1 MSLFRNLPIARKMII
16 AFGVVSVLCMT
27 LGAICLMSLSAI
39 HKATLDMATNRL
51 PSVQALGNV
60 RLSVSNVRRAEL
72 NFMMC
77 KTPECVEHYRVERL
91 DYIEKLEG
99 YVKQYLPLITPGE
112 EQADY
117 DVYTRDME
125 AYVSVVNHVFEMA
138 KNGQQD
144 DALTAMQKD
153 GLQAFRKVQADLEK
167 SIIVNSK
174 AADIAYQS
182 STNTYGNIRRIVFAI
197 IALVTVM
204 GIAIGWILTRLIAP
218 PLTHAT
224 LVLEKVANKDLTEI
238 LEVHSTD
245 EVGRLSSALNAT
257 VHSMRGVLGAIM
269 KGSETLSSATE
280 EISVRSTQSAH
291 NTQAQSE
298 LTETVAAAA
307 QEMTI
312 TIGEISQNSAQAAN
326 ASRESARAATDGGKV
341 MESTATTMKK
351 IAASTTEMSSK
362 MSSLDRRSEEIG
374 KVVTVIREIS
384 DQTNLLALNA
394 AIEAARAGEH
404 GRGFAVVSGEV
415 RRLAERT
422 KSATEE
428 IAAMVQSIQSETHQ
442 VLSVME
448 SGRKDVSAGMDQAI
462 EAQSSLG
469 EIIKM
474 AQDAEHMVTMIATAA
489 TEQTAASGEI
499 SATITKVANLAQES
513 NVSAEE
519 EAAACRELAHLAVEL
534 EGVVRQ
540 FRLSTEEASTR
551 THETKTGFSKN
562 NALVPSSRKSSLSV
576 PAAFETVNALD

>member
-1 MSLFRNLPIARKMII
+1 MAI
-16 AFGVVSVLCMT
+16 AFGVVSVLCII
-27 LGAICLMSLSAI
+27 LGAICLMSLSAT
-39 HKATLDMATNRL
+39 HKATLDLATNRL
-51 PSVQALGNV
+51 PGVQALGNV

-77 KTPECVEHYRVERL
+77 KTPECIEHYRVERL

-117 DVYTRDME
+117 DAYTRDME
-125 AYVSVVNHVFEMA
+125 GYISVVNRVFDMA
-138 KNGQQD
+138 KSGQQD
-144 DALTAMQKD
+144 DALVLMQKD

-167 SIIVNSK
+167 SIAVNTK
-174 AADIAYQS
+174 AGDLAYANA
-182 STNTYGNIRRIVFAI
+182 TRTYQQIRRIVFAI
-197 IALVTVM
+197 IILVTIM
-204 GIAIGWILTRLIAP
+204 GISIGWLLTRLIAP
-218 PLTHAT
+218 PLTRAA
-224 LVLEKVANKDLTEI
+224 LVLEKVANKDLTET
-238 LEVHSTD
+238 LEVYSTD

-257 VHSMRGVLGAIM
+257 VHSMRNVLGSIM

-280 EISVRSTQSAH
+280 EISVRSTQSAD
-291 NTQAQSE
+291 NTKQQSE

-312 TIGEISQNSAQAAN
+312 TIGEISQNSAQAAT
-326 ASRESARAATDGGKV
+326 ASRESARAATDGGRV
-341 MESTATTMKK
+341 MEGTATTMKR
-351 IAASTTEMSSK
+351 IAASTTEMTSK
-362 MSSLDRRSEEIG
+362 MSSLGKRSEEIG

-448 SGRKDVSAGMDQAI
+448 SGRKDVSEGMEQAI
-462 EAQSSLG
+462 QAQTSLG

-474 AQDAEHMVTMIATAA
+474 AQEAEHMVTMIATAA

-499 SATITKVANLAQES
+499 STTITKVATLAQES
-513 NVSAEE
+513 NVSAAE

-540 FRLSTEEASTR
+540 FRIEDT
-551 THETKTGFSKN
+551 
-562 NALVPSSRKSSLSV
+562 SSRIRIHEKKIFNDDKALIPSARSSSRSV
-576 PAAFETVNALD
+576 SKALETV

>member
-1 MSLFRNLPIARKMII
+1 MAFFRNLPIARKMAI
-16 AFGVVSVLCMT
+16 AFGGVSVLCIT
-27 LGAICLMSLSAI
+27 LGMICLMSLSTI
-39 HKATLDMATNRL
+39 HKATLEMATNSL
-51 PSVQALGNV
+51 PSVRALGNV
-60 RLSVSNVRRAEL
+60 QLSVSNVRRAEL

-77 KTPECVEHYRVERL
+77 KTPECIEHYRVERL

-117 DVYTRDME
+117 DTYTKDME
-125 AYVSVVNHVFEMA
+125 AYVAVVNRVFDMA
-138 KNGQQD
+138 KNGQAD
-144 DALTAMQKD
+144 DAIAIMQKD

-167 SIIVNSK
+167 SIAVNSRE
-174 AADIAYQS
+174 ADLAYE
-182 STNTYGNIRRIVFAI
+182 TATRTYDNIRRIVFVI
-197 IALVTVM
+197 IALVTTM
-204 GIAIGWILTRLIAP
+204 GLIIGWLLTRLIAP
-218 PLTHAT
+218 PLTRAA
-224 LVLEKVANKDLTEI
+224 LVLEKVANKDLTDI

-257 VHSMRGVLGAIM
+257 IHAMREVLGAIM

-280 EISVRSTQSAH
+280 EISVRSTQAAN
-291 NTQAQSE
+291 NTKSQSR

-312 TIGEISQNSAQAAN
+312 TIGEISQNSSQAAT
-326 ASRESARAATDGGKV
+326 ASRESARAASDGGRV
-341 MESTATTMKK
+341 MEGTATTMKK
-351 IAASTTEMSSK
+351 IASSTTEMTSK
-362 MSSLDRRSEEIG
+362 MSSLGKRSEEIG

-442 VLSVME
+442 VLAVME
-448 SGRKDVSAGMDQAI
+448 SGGKDVAEGLEQAI
-462 EAQSSLG
+462 EAQTSLG

-474 AQDAEHMVTMIATAA
+474 AQEAEHMVTMIATAA
-489 TEQTAASGEI
+489 TEQTSASGEI
-499 SATITKVANLAQES
+499 SATISKVASLAQES

-540 FRLSTEEASTR
+540 FQLSTEER
-551 THETKTGFSKN
+551 QEHVKT
-562 NALVPSSRKSSLSV
+562 
-576 PAAFETVNALD
+576 